1 MSVVCRVSGA
11 CPVAATSR
19 VQVTGRNDVG
29 FTGVQ
34 ALGTWCL
41 DRKAVR
47 GYQLLGGKVQ
57 KVKPWTAATRRHM
70 NTCNTTKS
78 AGDPI
83 PNTPVPHGN
92 ISALEVVDAGRITAI
107 AVLSPI
113 NLYGMLTE
121 KDWNKTCRH

>member
-1 MSVVCRVSGA
+1 MG
-11 CPVAATSR
+11 
-19 VQVTGRNDVG
+19 G
-29 FTGVQ
+29 GVW
-34 ALGTWCL
+34 G
-41 DRKAVR
+41 
-47 GYQLLGGKVQ
+47 
-57 KVKPWTAATRRHM
+57 KVKPWKWTAATRRHM

-113 NLYGMLTE
+113 IFHGMLML
-121 KDWNKTCRH
+121 KKTGTKRVAVDLFIQQP